1 MWDRRLT
8 EILCDI
14 CIKKILK
21 DNRFGTHFTKD
32 GWLKIMTNF
41 EKETGRD
48 IGLGWDPIKRIV
60 DASINWRESR
70 LKLDQMFME
79 VVAISDKTWTSSS
92 GTLPSEFFKHVDN
105 DIPEENEEKNV
116 RNDKSSMQIGEAARL
131 SSQIEK
137 LCNAVDNMSQATS
150 SLTPD
155 MDPY

>member
-1 MWDRRLT
+1 
-8 EILCDI
+8 
-14 CIKKILK
+14 
-21 DNRFGTHFTKD
+21 
-32 GWLKIMTNF
+32 
-41 EKETGRD
+41 
-48 IGLGWDPIKRIV
+48 
-60 DASINWRESR
+60 
-70 LKLDQMFME
+70 MFME

-116 RNDKSSMQIGEAARL
+116 RNDVHILNHVYIDGNSAARL

-155 MDPY
+155 MDPYGIPQAIKMLDYMSEEVQVMSMVDNSSGDEREKKGILQCMEYFN